1 MIQYKPTIRFRCV
14 NLHSHTIVFFFCIR
28 YFAQLGKKKSESSFL
43 FLGYC
48 NFTRFSINFHITTI
62 RLFYELSRQNKG
74 ALKYECS
81 FKRNITPLFIL
92 TSSCKLADCTIIADD
107 YWLILFAMNFTDF
120 LLGVVHKLRWQEVDI
135 YGPHT

>member
-1 MIQYKPTIRFRCV
+1 MIHYKPTIRFRCV
-14 NLHSHTIVFFFCIR
+14 NLHSHTIVFFFAFDI
-28 YFAQLGKKKSESSFL
+28 LHNWVKKSESSFL

-120 LLGVVHKLRWQEVDI
+120 LLGVVHKLR
-135 YGPHT
+135 